1 MGGDL
6 RYDPAAIGD
15 YPGGGCIRKLHDADS
30 AGAHHAK
37 DAGMG
42 ARSNPPNTA
51 GDEVHRHGGGRRTR
65 LGRVAC
71 PAAFHVGL
79 AKRVSF
85 RLGLTTI
92 FSIWIFSVAGTPC
105 TRVSIK

>member
-42 ARSNPPNTA
+42 ARAPIPPIRPEMKSIDTVA
-51 GDEVHRHGGGRRTR
+51 GGGPDSV
-65 LGRVAC
+65 GSRVPPLFTSAW
-71 PAAFHVGL
+71 
-79 AKRVSF
+79 RSVS
-85 RLGLTTI
+85 RSG
-92 FSIWIFSVAGTPC
+92 SD
-105 TRVSIK
+105 